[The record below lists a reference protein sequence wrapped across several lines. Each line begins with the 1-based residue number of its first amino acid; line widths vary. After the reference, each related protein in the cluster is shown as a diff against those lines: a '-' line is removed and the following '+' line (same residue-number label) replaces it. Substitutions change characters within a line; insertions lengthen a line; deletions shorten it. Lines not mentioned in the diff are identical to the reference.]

1 MRKEMTRIENII
13 ALLIMVLFST
23 TLYFVTNSIT
33 LTIASIFVDLL
44 GYVAYCTRLK
54 KDVEEANE
62 LEAWKKDK
70 AEGRNH
76 FAGK

>member
-13 ALLIMVLFST
+13 AHLIMVFFSA

-44 GYVAYCTRLK
+44 GYVAYSTRLK

-76 FAGK
+76 FAKN